1 MEIEHNHPFTHEEAK
16 ERVRALADYLK
27 NKHGMNI
34 AWSGDDR
41 FHLTGKYTV
50 VNLDVTV
57 SVAPNKIHVNGPD
70 PGLVLR
76 GPAKAYIARKV
87 SEYLS
92 PNAALETLPRA

>member
-1 MEIEHNHPFTHEEAK
+1 MEIEHKHSFTHDEAK
-16 ERVRALADYLK
+16 ARVKALADYLS

-50 VNLDVTV
+50 VSLDVTV
-57 SVAPNKIHVNGPD
+57 QVAPDKIQVTGPD
-70 PGLVLR
+70 PGFMLR
-76 GPAKAYIARKV
+76 GTAKAYIARKV

-92 PNAALETLPRA
+92 PSAPLDALPRG

>member
-1 MEIEHNHPFTHEEAK
+1 MEIEHKHGFTHDEAK
-16 ERVRALADYLK
+16 ARVRALADYLQ

-34 AWSGDDR
+34 AWKADDS

-50 VNLDVTV
+50 VSLDVTV
-57 SVAPNKIHVNGPD
+57 QVHPSTVQVTGPD
-70 PGLVLR
+70 PGLLLR

-92 PNAALETLPRA
+92 PSAPLDALPRG